1 MADPAMSGLRR
12 ITGWEKLARF
22 APRVL
27 SIGIE
32 MHLVLLALRL

>member
-1 MADPAMSGLRR
+1 MSGLRR